1 MTNSVFRRAAA
12 VLVAAVLGGGTAL
25 TGASP
30 AFATGCLTDTGS
42 VPSPKGGPG
51 ATATATLCVNSAGYA
66 WLDTNRTNTVTDQ
79 SGDGYAARVY
89 VYWNQGYSGAI
100 AVDDTSSSG
109 GTRLY
114 WESGVGT
121 QYRWTEVFVC
131 LGYSRPDDY
140 NGRCASVV
148 YNN

>member
-30 AFATGCLTDTGS
+30 AFAGCLTGKGD
-42 VPSPKGGPG
+42 VPSPTGGAG

-79 SGDGYAARVY
+79 KGDGYAARVY
-89 VYWNQGYSGAI
+89 VYWNQSYSGAI

-140 NGRCASVV
+140 NGRCDSVV
-148 YNN
+148 YNS

>member
-30 AFATGCLTDTGS
+30 AFATGCLTGKGD

-66 WLDTNRTNTVTDQ
+66 WLDTNRTNTVTDLK
-79 SGDGYAARVY
+79 GDGYAARVY
-89 VYWNQGYSGAI
+89 VYWNQSYSGAI
-100 AVDDTSSSG
+100 AVDDTAVAG
-109 GTRLY
+109 GVPLY

-140 NGRCASVV
+140 NGRCDSVV